1 VLLVAACSLTSP
13 DKVHIGRW
21 IGTST
26 FETDGVS
33 TITGEAALEIARR
46 KIIEFSFE
54 RGSNHQFAP
63 GIELTD
69 PVAAGF
75 VPSMVRL
82 DAEDGSST
90 TTSSRA
96 EDSWVFEFGPRGSG
110 VVIVVDGDRGKVS
123 SASGT

>member
-1 VLLVAACSLTSP
+1 L

-21 IGTST
+21 IATRT

-33 TITGEAALEIARR
+33 AITAEAALDIARR
-46 KIIEFSFE
+46 KITEFSLQ
-54 RGSNHQFAP
+54 RGPDALP
-63 GIELTD
+63 AGLALTD

-82 DAEDGSST
+82 DAADGSST

-96 EDSWVFEFGPRGSG
+96 EDSWVFEFGRPGSG
-110 VVIVVDGDRGKVS
+110 IVIVVDGDRGTVS
-123 SASGT
+123 SASDT